1 MQDIEPAVFEAL
13 KPSVSR
19 PAGLDT
25 LRQARNMVAH
35 DGCTPSAEDTQRH
48 MALARKTC
56 AELVRVVWDED
67 INSISHIDL
76 VSSAKERELLRLAD
90 GLLEG
95 TVESVPG
102 REGEH
107 VVEPR
112 DRPGA
117 AAGIARAVWDRANV
131 HLAWGT
137 NFANPY
143 KKSSEDRLEHDE
155 HQYERRRAAEVIAVA
170 LGVSLADLKRFYKI
184 RGTHVATTPGTSF
197 LHLTHNGIVDAEDA
211 RFAVE
216 FTVHWILA
224 TESHRDQSID
234 LDAVLPRLV
243 TPPYL
248 KR

>member
-1 MQDIEPAVFEAL
+1 MQSVLLSHLAVETILGCIYERVCPQKRKKDKAKMQDIEPAVFEAL

-170 LGVSLADLKRFYKI
+170 LGVSLADLKRFYKNPWDS
-184 RGTHVATTPGTSF
+184 RRDHAGD
-197 LHLTHNGIVDAEDA
+197 IV
-211 RFAVE
+211 
-216 FTVHWILA
+216 
-224 TESHRDQSID
+224 
-234 LDAVLPRLV
+234 
-243 TPPYL
+243 PPPDPQRNRRCGRRPL
-248 KR
+248 CG